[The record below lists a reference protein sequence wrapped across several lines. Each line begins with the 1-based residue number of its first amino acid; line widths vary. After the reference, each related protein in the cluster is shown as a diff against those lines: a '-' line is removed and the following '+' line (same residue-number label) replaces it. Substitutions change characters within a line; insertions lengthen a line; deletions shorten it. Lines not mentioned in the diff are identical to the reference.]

1 MRPHHTG
8 VKSVLHRYGRCGVA
22 VLPTHEMVR
31 FGLFELDLKAAQL
44 TKNGI
49 KIRLSQQP
57 LQLLSVLLE
66 SPGEIV
72 TREQLRQRLWPS
84 DVFIDFDH
92 GLNKSIQKLRDALS
106 DSADSPRYIETI
118 PRVGYR
124 FIAPV
129 KEGTQPQESEAD
141 AEIAQRRPNRIA
153 SPRAL
158 VTGNQRVRWLLFA
171 TGVLAVIA
179 VISIVVYFSSRAH
192 PAVVKYTQLTDF
204 TDSASAPALSPDGHI
219 LAFIRGDSSFMPT
232 GKIYV
237 KMLPD
242 GEARPLTGDAQ
253 SKYGLAFSPDG
264 SQIAYTVLEGSS
276 FDTYTISVLGGDP
289 HLLLS
294 NAAGLTWLDPHHF
307 LFSRIR
313 SGIHMGIVT
322 ETVTGDDFREL
333 YFPPHERAMAHY
345 SFASPDRKSALVV
358 EMNGQ
363 GDWTLC
369 QLISLG
375 GKSAAKPAGPDG
387 ACTAAGWSPDGS
399 WMYFIAIVQGQSHL
413 WRQQSPNGHP
423 EQITFGPSEEEGL
436 AVEQDGRSVISSI
449 GARESSIWIHDAAG
463 ERSLSSEGEIV
474 ADLSPPSFGAD
485 DKTLYYLLHHHDANA
500 GPELWRLTLDT
511 GKSEAVFPGTSMNS
525 YNVSPDGKQVV
536 YTSTGRDGQSQIWLA
551 PMDRSSPA
559 RQIGYS
565 GETTPYFGPQGQ
577 ILFRLAEGNVNY
589 LEQMNQDGSGRSKT
603 LPYPIIDVQGIS
615 PERKWL
621 IAAAAY
627 PEGHSIVPMVVAIP
641 LDGGPPRR
649 ICASY
654 CIPVWASSG
663 RFLFVPVEAS
673 SQTTPGRSLALP
685 VGPGETLPKLPPGG
699 IQPLA
704 EPSIVPGAQ
713 SISRAEL
720 VPGKDLLHY
729 AYVNTAVHRNLYRIS
744 LP

>member
-1 MRPHHTG
+1 
-8 VKSVLHRYGRCGVA
+8 VA

-72 TREQLRQRLWPS
+72 TREQLRQRLWSS

-92 GLNKSIQKLRDALS
+92 GLNKSIQKLRDALG

-129 KEGTQPQESEAD
+129 KDGTQPRKSEAD
-141 AEIAQRRPNRIA
+141 AEISERPPNRIA
-153 SPRAL
+153 STPAP

-179 VISIVVYFSSRAH
+179 AIGTAIYFSFRAH
-192 PAVVKYTQLTDF
+192 STVVKYTQLTDF
-204 TDSASAPALSPDGHI
+204 TDSAAAPALSPDSHI
-219 LAFIRGDSSFMPT
+219 LAFIRGDSSFMSA
-232 GKIYV
+232 GRIYV
-237 KMLPD
+237 MMLPD
-242 GEARPLTGDAQ
+242 GESRPLTNDAQ
-253 SKYGLAFSPDG
+253 SRYGLAFSPDG
-264 SQIAYTVLEGSS
+264 SQIAYTELDGSS
-276 FDTYTISVLGGDP
+276 FATYAISVLGGDS
-289 HLLLS
+289 HLLLN

-313 SGIHMGIVT
+313 SGLHMGIVT

-369 QLISLG
+369 QLISIV
-375 GKSAAKPAGPDG
+375 GKSAPKLVGPDG
-387 ACTAAGWSPDGS
+387 ACTAAGWSPDGF

-413 WRQQSPNGHP
+413 WRQRSPNGRP

-485 DKTLYYLLHHHDANA
+485 DKTLYYLLRHQDANA

-511 GKSEAVFPGTSMNS
+511 GKSEAVFPRTSMTS
-525 YNVSPDGKQVV
+525 YDVSPDEKQVV
-536 YTSTGRDGQSQIWLA
+536 YASLGRDGRSQIWLA

-559 RQIGYS
+559 RQIGHS
-565 GETTPYFGPQGQ
+565 GETTPYFGPHGK

-589 LEQMNQDGSGRSKT
+589 LEQMNQDGSGRSKV
-603 LPYPIIDVQGIS
+603 LPYPISEVQSIS
-615 PERKWL
+615 PGRRWL
-621 IAAAAY
+621 MAVAPY
-627 PEGHSIVPMVVAIP
+627 PEGNSIIPMVVAIP
-641 LDGGPPRR
+641 LGGGSPRR
-649 ICASY
+649 ICASE
-654 CIPVWASSG
+654 CVPVWASSG

-673 SQTTPGRSLALP
+673 SPTTPGRSLAIP
-685 VGPGETLPKLPPGG
+685 VGPGETLTELPPGG

-720 VPGKDLLHY
+720 VPGKDLSHY